1 MANGE
6 LPPREEIEQLL
17 AAMDA
22 IIGLGGS
29 FPASRFSLTPSRDC
43 PICRVVVSRRGRIA
57 SIARP
62 RIPLLSSKSTPD
74 TWWPV
79 GMVHQFGESIGN
91 SRFKPRVLYADLL
104 PELDA
109 LRDIINRGGAD
120 TRHEAMR
127 ELRESLRRTNEVFV
141 IMALRPEVE
150 EFYANAIDP
159 AARALGLDPFPIDR
173 RETEEAIGEAILSS
187 IRRSLFAVCDLT
199 FARPNCYF
207 EAGYAKGAFRRVI
220 FTARADHN
228 TRAGA
233 TGELKVHF
241 DVDQFRITWSD
252 RSDFQRARE
261 EFHGRLQMLVGGI
274 RTSGAERP
282 GCLPSGGNGR

>member
-17 AAMDA
+17 AAIDA

-29 FPASRFSLTPSRDC
+29 FPASRFSLTPSAEETARYAELWYRVEAGLQALRD
-43 PICRVVVSRRGRIA
+43 RGFPFFHRNQ
-57 SIARP
+57 
-62 RIPLLSSKSTPD
+62 
-74 TWWPV
+74 
-79 GMVHQFGESIGN
+79 HQTLGGLWAWCISFGESIGN

-173 RETEEAIGEAILSS
+173 RETEEAVGEAILSS
-187 IRRSLFAVCDLT
+187 IRQ
-199 FARPNCYF
+199 Y
-207 EAGYAKGAFRRVI
+207 
-220 FTARADHN
+220 
-228 TRAGA
+228 
-233 TGELKVHF
+233 TG
-241 DVDQFRITWSD
+241 
-252 RSDFQRARE
+252 
-261 EFHGRLQMLVGGI
+261 GRY
-274 RTSGAERP
+274 
-282 GCLPSGGNGR
+282 GR